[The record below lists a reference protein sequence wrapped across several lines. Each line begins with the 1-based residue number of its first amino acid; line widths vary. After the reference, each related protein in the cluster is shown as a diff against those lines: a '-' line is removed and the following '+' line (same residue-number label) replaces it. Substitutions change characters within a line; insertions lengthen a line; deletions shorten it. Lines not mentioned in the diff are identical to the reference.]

1 MKKKDYENGVWR
13 TIGGRRVFIKTGQS
27 LSDAMK
33 ESGKFKKASDI
44 KRGTYQRENAYNEH
58 ERTRVKFKK
67 AVDERR
73 EIDSIIREKTY
84 DENYADNSFFE
95 SSEYEKMKNRRGKLL
110 DKEKKLTDE
119 MNEYEKE
126 YNTRLYGARYYDH
139 PKRYKG
145 DISKLDGKHISNR
158 KLSEVDK
165 EWTDLAK
172 KMEKDYDEFGTTN
185 WQDEKRLNELSLE
198 RDTLSIKDDKTS
210 WDDEKYKEVYSK
222 MSKEN
227 QNKIN
232 MLEEDMR
239 KNPSSKNINE
249 KQRQA
254 QAIYDAEDKFYTRK
268 DGTKEYDPYKGTR
281 FEKKYDSVED
291 ALNDP
296 NHPTR
301 KYIDEKLKV
310 PRASGAKDFSEYG
323 IRIEDNDTKA
333 RFSDYLRDKYGT
345 DDFRIISYDDS
356 KKAQNIYSKFNKQE
370 LNKEIDSL
378 YNDVNDPIT
387 NYGSVGGEVKKE
399 GIKRLAGK
407 YFNGDVNKLNSY
419 IDEKNYNE
427 AFADDID
434 KIMSRYSAGTL
445 RKKYSGTV
453 DYLKQTTNMSGAEIL
468 ELLKKIDEDKK

>member
-1 MKKKDYENGVWR
+1 MAKKKYDSSEGIWR

-33 ESGKFKKASDI
+33 DSGKFKTKMNEKAVKGVREEDLKEQYKDSLNNVSKMEYNGEITKEEYDKAI
-44 KRGTYQRENAYNEH
+44 KNINRTYIDKRNNYSKG
-58 ERTRVKFKK
+58 ERT
-67 AVDERR
+67 
-73 EIDSIIREKTY
+73 
-84 DENYADNSFFE
+84 
-95 SSEYEKMKNRRGKLL
+95 YEQ
-110 DKEKKLTDE
+110 
-119 MNEYEKE
+119 
-126 YNTRLYGARYYDH
+126 
-139 PKRYKG
+139 
-145 DISKLDGKHISNR
+145 
-158 KLSEVDK
+158 VDK
-165 EWTDLAK
+165 EWTSLAK

-301 KYIDEKLKV
+301 KYINQRFLSESPIEEEARLEQERINANLNEEKVNRKLSRQYKNKEKENDRISKGMTKEEYKNGKYNFEYKDSINRV
-310 PRASGAKDFSEYG
+310 RNNRVVENIETGNKYYEVGNGQWRSEKDGYDYYIDFNSSNIDNPKFRDVASGRIINTNPRA
-323 IRIEDNDTKA
+323 DNYW
-333 RFSDYLRDKYGT
+333 DYEGNGLKSKY
-345 DDFRIISYDDS
+345 
-356 KKAQNIYSKFNKQE
+356 K
-370 LNKEIDSL
+370 
-378 YNDVNDPIT
+378 
-387 NYGSVGGEVKKE
+387 
-399 GIKRLAGK
+399 
-407 YFNGDVNKLNSY
+407 
-419 IDEKNYNE
+419 
-427 AFADDID
+427 
-434 KIMSRYSAGTL
+434 
-445 RKKYSGTV
+445 GTV
-453 DYLKQTTNMSGAEIL
+453 DYLKQTTNMSGNEIL